1 MAFTSQEQFAKFAG
15 ADAGTGSGMTR
26 MYRSTDALRYVVMK
40 DLARLPIDPV
50 GSACQVGRDD
60 IAFGCP
66 GGRRRDRVLVG
77 FFAFVARWSLTEIF
91 DSALLP

>member
-1 MAFTSQEQFAKFAG
+1 
-15 ADAGTGSGMTR
+15 MTR

-60 IAFGCP
+60 IALVVP
-66 GGRRRDRVLVG
+66 AADGGTVYSLDFSLLLLVG
-77 FFAFVARWSLTEIF
+77 A
-91 DSALLP
+91 